1 MGSAMEPGRRARLA
15 AGVAVALLCGLVAV
29 PVPAVA
35 ADAGQGQG
43 QGYGYGCGKD
53 DDRALKGGGCTGP
66 RGPKGPKGDRGP
78 KGERGP
84 AGPHGPCADVD
95 TVSGPGTSEFS
106 AVLSRGRAYVGA
118 RSGPTAPYYW
128 QDLTRARTPGFPR
141 DACGVSV
148 RVGGPRVYVKVLT
161 TGGDIY
167 ENSCSTTLVC
177 TLGWTAV
184 VRPY

>member
-1 MGSAMEPGRRARLA
+1 MGFAVEPGPRARLA

-35 ADAGQGQG
+35 VEAGQG

-53 DDRALKGGGCTGP
+53 DDRGFKGGGCTGP

-167 ENSCSTTLVC
+167 ENSCTTALAC

>member
-1 MGSAMEPGRRARLA
+1 MGFAVEPGRRARLA

-35 ADAGQGQG
+35 AEAGQG

-53 DDRALKGGGCTGP
+53 DDRGLKGGGCTGP

-167 ENSCSTTLVC
+167 ENSCTTALVC